1 MSDEKLKAMLKWIP
15 LAIAAGYFLF
25 LIATWQQFLKQQARN
40 KDQFDQALDAWM
52 RERNAKPD
60 ES

>member
-1 MSDEKLKAMLKWIP
+1 MDDSKLKAMLKWIP

-25 LIATWQQFLKQQARN
+25 LIATWQQFLKAQAQN
-40 KDQFDQALDAWM
+40 KDYFEQAVDKWM